1 MRTLLVT
8 LFIVGLFLAGQVWA
22 QAPQILVAQ
31 TGWPHPHQITL
42 LSEPC
47 GWPGGAMRA
56 QRILPGR
63 TIVWGCW
70 GYNPTG
76 VQIQWQ
82 DDTHQWI
89 HYFEL
94 WFWDDAGRMQQLGY
108 QTLHLRLWLLRN
120 GQ

>member
-8 LFIVGLFLAGQVWA
+8 LLIVLLLLSGQIWA
-22 QAPQILVAQ
+22 QAPQTLVAF
-31 TGWPHPHQITL
+31 TGWPNPYHITL

-56 QRILPGR
+56 QWIRPGR
-63 TIVWGCW
+63 SVFWGCW
-70 GYNPTG
+70 GYNETG

-82 DDTHQWI
+82 DDSQAWI

-94 WFWDDAGRMQQLGY
+94 FYYDGAWNQQLGY
-108 QTLHLRLWLLRN
+108 NRLHNRLLFLRN
-120 GQ
+120 SQ